1 MPPSDHTTPLM
12 PVARQL
18 NWRQKCYKFFHRPFY
33 FVYFLLLLVD
43 ALGQIF
49 VAVIILCRL
58 FHSKVI
64 NNLLHGPKFSLVYLV
79 LGIVLN
85 IVDALI
91 CWIFLGFVARSPG
104 FVGCVTMVKY
114 LIRLPKFWTL
124 LYRLFLYILGVVLAL
139 KLFSSSASQNQEAIM
154 EAVPITEIVTEALN
168 VLTKVALVG
177 VLNYVQVRNVAPSRF
192 TCSLLKRTLE
202 IVLLSQLCTF
212 IDVIATIFLSFLL
225 PIATGNSQVQQKD
238 SFSLDVMQL
247 FLLPVLTS
255 TTELIFTKRLQDNKC
270 IIGKNENNV
279 SDESNE
285 SCSFTG
291 QRNPRDSNAIE
302 TII

>member
-177 VLNYVQVRNVAPSRF
+177 VLNYVQVRNVACSRF
-192 TCSLLKRTLE
+192 KYRLLKGTLVVIWLFQMYTL
-202 IVLLSQLCTF
+202 IVTMLFVFVSFILPVPTGEQEGSYDPIDLIQLF
-212 IDVIATIFLSFLL
+212 SL
-225 PIATGNSQVQQKD
+225 PIVTR
-238 SFSLDVMQL
+238 
-247 FLLPVLTS
+247 TS
-255 TTELIFTKRLQDNKC
+255 ELIFTKILQDNKF

-285 SCSFTG
+285 SNSFTR
-291 QRNPRDSNAIE
+291 QPNPCVSNAIE
-302 TII
+302 TIT